1 MDESKS
7 VIGEDKGWNSERA
20 MLEDMSRFRKERVI
34 ETYRGKS

>member
-1 MDESKS
+1 MDEFQSI
-7 VIGEDKGWNSERA
+7 IGEDRGWDSEGA